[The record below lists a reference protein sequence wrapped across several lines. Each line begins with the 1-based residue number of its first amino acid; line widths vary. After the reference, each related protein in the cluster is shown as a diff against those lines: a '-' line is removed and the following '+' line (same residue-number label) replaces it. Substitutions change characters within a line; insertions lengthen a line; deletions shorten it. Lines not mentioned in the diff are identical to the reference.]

1 MAKGV
6 NRSGAA
12 DPTAY
17 EAMENINRSSARMRK
32 ALRVARMAIEL
43 CEDELRRR

>member
-1 MAKGV
+1 MKR
-6 NRSGAA
+6 NSSGAY
-12 DPTAY
+12 DPTAST
-17 EAMENINRSSARMRK
+17 AIDNVAKSNARMKK